1 MYYKMEKEESL
12 LQSRRVLK
20 STVTELNNYVA
31 IYDKTAPENKNVN
44 EICVRKFKL
53 DELWDKYD
61 KVQTELERLNLDTH
75 VNDRWIWI

>member
-44 EICVRKFKL
+44 EICAK
-53 DELWDKYD
+53 
-61 KVQTELERLNLDTH
+61 
-75 VNDRWIWI
+75 I